1 MSRSVRTRRLTVY
14 DAQSAGIPQTY
25 QTNNVPSRTT
35 SNQPFRS
42 PEGDAATYASQQKQA
57 PHGIPEARRNGGG
70 RPRGATLVGSNLKK
84 RLSTRYGDE
93 QRGGSTAG
101 AMIPAV
107 PSLPS
112 GLSQQAYIQSSY
124 DQLEAG
130 SSAAADRRRLPV
142 LGEGF
147 EGSAGQREEAFGR
160 PEDGRSGS
168 GDHFSNQARDGAPG
182 GYDDFDQQH
191 LGLAPPIKSAPFPS
205 SSSSSRN
212 PNLAWEGSSL
222 KVLLDSTR
230 RYSSSD
236 NLISLDKLQQ
246 PEDFSPTDYLRLHLP
261 PNMSPSQFSETL
273 TAAKAAVKDDVKSQV
288 FANYSD
294 FIAISSQVGALE
306 NEMIE
311 LKSLLTEWRGMP
323 RVFES
328 QDESSKS
335 FLGSTN
341 ANPLARR
348 SSMLSLQQVYR
359 AQLTALWEGIDN
371 SQKFIPYKPGR
382 HLIAEAPDFVE
393 LNAATYRPSQ
403 NVALFLL
410 DDLLLVAAR
419 KKGRMTTKVR
429 LEAQRCFALGDIVVV
444 DLKDS
449 AVKGGSADPG
459 SASVSG
465 AIKDSIKIKRGK
477 ETFVFRA
484 ERSESKKALLNAF
497 RRVAEELVNKKKK
510 QGGSGTDG
518 NGASAP
524 SMLGRR
530 ASVYAGMAMEKPGQS
545 TISRSF
551 LGDLAEEGGEE
562 DGVLKLASE
571 RVKEER
577 KDPHRWLNDWSD
589 GLAVDIAL
597 RRWKEACEKVSK
609 GECTI

>member
-1 MSRSVRTRRLTVY
+1 
-14 DAQSAGIPQTY
+14 
-25 QTNNVPSRTT
+25 
-35 SNQPFRS
+35 
-42 PEGDAATYASQQKQA
+42 
-57 PHGIPEARRNGGG
+57 
-70 RPRGATLVGSNLKK
+70 
-84 RLSTRYGDE
+84 
-93 QRGGSTAG
+93 
-101 AMIPAV
+101 
-107 PSLPS
+107 
-112 GLSQQAYIQSSY
+112 
-124 DQLEAG
+124 
-130 SSAAADRRRLPV
+130 
-142 LGEGF
+142 LG
-147 EGSAGQREEAFGR
+147 
-160 PEDGRSGS
+160 P
-168 GDHFSNQARDGAPG
+168 GDHFNEQTRDGNAR

-191 LGLAPPIKSAPFPS
+191 LGLAPPAKSAQSP

-212 PNLAWEGSSL
+212 PTLAWEGSSL

-236 NLISLDKLQQ
+236 NLISLEKLKQ
-246 PEDFSPTDYLRLHLP
+246 PDNFSPTDYLRLHLP

-323 RVFES
+323 RVLES

-335 FLGSTN
+335 FLGSTG

-382 HLIAEAPDFVE
+382 HLIAEAPDFIE

-419 KKGRMTTKVR
+419 KKGRMATKVR

-449 AVKGGSADPG
+449 AMKGGSADPG

-510 QGGSGTDG
+510 QGGSGADV
-518 NGASAP
+518 NGAGAP

-545 TISRSF
+545 SGTKSF

-609 GECTI
+609 GEWIEQSQAWDDH